1 LRTLRRAGLGAAGVA
16 GRAVTGAEAVAGA
29 EAAAVTE
36 HFCSQAGAA
45 VLVAVKVLEM
55 FESLI
60 IL

>member
-1 LRTLRRAGLGAAGVA
+1 LGAAGVA